1 MGFRPRRPRPVQAP
15 ERTPDDASLSAPPS
29 DHAFITGNGLAES
42 CAYVLNYGEPRLNP
56 NGRPGWYFCKTNYV
70 DWFFEHD
77 APRGSF
83 TLITHNSDWPVGS
96 SHRRQLRRRGLRW
109 FASNVDLVHP
119 RLHPLPLGIANPHWP
134 HGDTAAFRRVLERK
148 PAKSRLFDVSF
159 SLDTNAA
166 ERQRCLDLTGLEL
179 MPPLPFA
186 AYLERLSSS
195 LFCVSPA
202 GHGVDCHRTWEALYA
217 GTVPV
222 VLRSPLTDANPDLP
236 MVVLDDWVE
245 FSTVPFSAE
254 LYAELWG
261 NWTPAQLTHEA
272 CLRSIQARSQRTIR
286 GGRSLP

>member
-1 MGFRPRRPRPVQAP
+1 
-15 ERTPDDASLSAPPS
+15 
-29 DHAFITGNGLAES
+29 
-42 CAYVLNYGEPRLNP
+42 
-56 NGRPGWYFCKTNYV
+56 
-70 DWFFEHD
+70 
-77 APRGSF
+77 
-83 TLITHNSDWPVGS
+83 
-96 SHRRQLRRRGLRW
+96 
-109 FASNVDLVHP
+109 
-119 RLHPLPLGIANPHWP
+119 
-134 HGDTAAFRRVLERK
+134 VLERK
-148 PAKSRLFDVSF
+148 PKKSQLFDVSF

-202 GHGVDCHRTWEALYA
+202 GHGVDCHRTWEALYV

-236 MVVLDDWVE
+236 MVVLDDWAE

-272 CLRSIQARSQRTIR
+272 CLRSIEARSQRTIR